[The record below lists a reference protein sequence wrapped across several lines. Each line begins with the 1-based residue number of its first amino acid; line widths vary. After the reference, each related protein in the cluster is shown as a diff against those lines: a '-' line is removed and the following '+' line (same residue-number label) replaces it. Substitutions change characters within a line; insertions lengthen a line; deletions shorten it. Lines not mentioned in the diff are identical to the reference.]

1 MKLSEKNSEKKSKG
15 TVDRMSIAFSL
26 DTADMINKMV
36 QLPKYRN
43 NRSFAVE
50 SLVTS
55 SPEYIAF
62 MEQEYKKG
70 GTAEIGHPVRKDIKS
85 KNKKSKQ

>member
-1 MKLSEKNSEKKSKG
+1 MPVTDNKKSKG

-26 DTADMINKMV
+26 ETANMINKMV

-55 SPEYIAF
+55 SPEYITFVA
-62 MEQEYKKG
+62 QEYKKG
-70 GTAEIGHPVRKDIKS
+70 GTEIGHPVNKDIKS
-85 KNKKSKQ
+85 KSKKSK

>member
-62 MEQEYKKG
+62 SDQEKKKG
-70 GTAEIGHPVRKDIKS
+70 GVEIGHPVSNNNKS
-85 KNKKSKQ
+85 KNKKAKQ